1 MGKENKLYQ
10 VKVKYVGHSGNIY
23 NEELNFTKEQEAIK
37 AYEIF
42 ANNVDGFVKEVS
54 FSTIDK

>member
-1 MGKENKLYQ
+1 MSKENKLYQ
-10 VKVKYVGHSGNIY
+10 VKVKYVGHSGNTY

-42 ANNVDGFVKEVS
+42 ANNVDDFVKEVS
-54 FSTIDK
+54 FLTIEK

>member
-1 MGKENKLYQ
+1 MSKENKLYQ
-10 VKVKYVGHSGNIY
+10 VKVKYVGHSGNTY

-42 ANNVDGFVKEVS
+42 ANNVDEFVKEVS

>member
-1 MGKENKLYQ
+1 MKKENKLYQ
-10 VKVKYVGHSGNIY
+10 VKVKYVGHSGNTY

-54 FSTIDK
+54 FNTIDK